1 MLSSDVS
8 VDLVLLQRIVA
19 RDERAV
25 AELYDRHGR
34 LVFSVIRRI
43 LHNASDAEDVL
54 QETFVRVWSRADS
67 YDAALGS
74 PATWLTRI
82 ARNRAVDRLRAQRTR
97 ADVDGPVPDTLDSGE
112 IRMTVADVSDRPDVR
127 AEDISVA
134 SALRGA
140 VARLPE
146 AQRVLIEAAY
156 FEGYTHQELAVAV
169 RSAARY
175 GQDAHPYRS
184 DGPARTPG
192 AGRMIPEHIEALALA
207 DAIGALDADEQQE
220 LHDARG
226 GTVARGARR
235 SGASLRFRPRP
246 RSKRASRPTRHP
258 VFAIVCSPRWP
269 RLAVTPCGR
278 SRVNGSSLACP
289 VSVFDP
295 VR

>member
-25 AELYDRHGR
+25 AELYDRYGR

-97 ADVDGPVPDTLDSGE
+97 AAVDGPVPDALDSGE
-112 IRMTVADVSDRPDVR
+112 IRMTVADVSHRPNVR

-156 FEGYTHQELAVAV
+156 FEGYTQQELAV
-169 RSAARY
+169 RF
-175 GQDAHPYRS
+175 GLP
-184 DGPARTPG
+184 
-192 AGRMIPEHIEALALA
+192 L
-207 DAIGALDADEQQE
+207 
-220 LHDARG
+220 
-226 GTVARGARR
+226 GTVKTRIRTGLTALRGH
-235 SGASLRFRPRP
+235 LEQ
-246 RSKRASRPTRHP
+246 
-258 VFAIVCSPRWP
+258 
-269 RLAVTPCGR
+269 AV
-278 SRVNGSSLACP
+278 
-289 VSVFDP
+289 
-295 VR
+295 